1 MGARTRGRGRP
12 TAGVRPLPRVHA
24 FTDADLLALP
34 DFGIRAAAI
43 AAAGPAVA
51 LHARARGAFGAL
63 LSAGALRMMTLARPP
78 EAAVFVNGRPDIAAA
93 VGAQGVQLGRGDLA
107 PADARRILPRGWIG
121 QSVHTP
127 EEAAMAIS
135 EGADFLVVGNIY
147 ETLSHPGRPAAG
159 LTLVTQT
166 AGLGRP
172 VIAIGG
178 ITPERAA
185 EVKAAGA
192 YGVAAIRGLWMA
204 ADPAAATLAMLL
216 PWTSDT

>member
-1 MGARTRGRGRP
+1 M
-12 TAGVRPLPRVHA
+12 HA

-43 AAAGPAVA
+43 AAAGAAVA
-51 LHARARGAFGAL
+51 LHARARGASGAV
-63 LSAGALRMMTLARPP
+63 LSAGAMRMMTLARPP
-78 EAAVFVNGRPDIAAA
+78 EAAVFVNARPDIAAA
-93 VGAQGVQLGRGDLA
+93 VGAQGVQLGSGDLA

-121 QSVHTP
+121 RSVHNP
-127 EEAAMAIS
+127 EEAAMAVS

-147 ETLSHPGRPAAG
+147 ETLSHTGRPAAG
-159 LTLVTQT
+159 LTLVTRT

-178 ITPERAA
+178 ITPARAA

-192 YGVAAIRGLWMA
+192 YGVAAMRGLWMV

>member
-93 VGAQGVQLGRGDLA
+93 VGAQGVQLSRGDLA

-127 EEAAMAIS
+127 EEAAMAVS

-147 ETLSHPGRPAAG
+147 ETRSHPGRPAAG

>member
-1 MGARTRGRGRP
+1 M
-12 TAGVRPLPRVHA
+12 
-24 FTDADLLALP
+24 
-34 DFGIRAAAI
+34 
-43 AAAGPAVA
+43 AV
-51 LHARARGAFGAL
+51 
-63 LSAGALRMMTLARPP
+63 
-78 EAAVFVNGRPDIAAA
+78 
-93 VGAQGVQLGRGDLA
+93 
-107 PADARRILPRGWIG
+107 
-121 QSVHTP
+121 
-127 EEAAMAIS
+127 S

-159 LTLVTQT
+159 LPLVTQT

>member
-1 MGARTRGRGRP
+1 
-12 TAGVRPLPRVHA
+12 
-24 FTDADLLALP
+24 LAP
-34 DFGIRAAAI
+34 PPPP
-43 AAAGPAVA
+43 GPAVA
-51 LHARARGAFGAL
+51 LHARARGASGAL
-63 LSAGALRMMTLARPP
+63 LSAGALRIVTLARPP

-93 VGAQGVQLGRGDLA
+93 VGAQGAQLGNDDLS
-107 PADARRILPRGWIG
+107 PADARRVLPRGWIG
-121 QSVHTP
+121 RSVHTP

-166 AGLGRP
+166 VDLGRP

-192 YGVAAIRGLWMA
+192 YGVAAIRGLWLA

>member
-1 MGARTRGRGRP
+1 
-12 TAGVRPLPRVHA
+12 VHA

-43 AAAGPAVA
+43 AAAGAAVA
-51 LHARARGAFGAL
+51 LHARARGASGAL
-63 LSAGALRMMTLARPP
+63 LSAGALRIMTLARPP
-78 EAAVFVNGRPDIAAA
+78 EAAVLVNGRPDIAAA
-93 VGAQGVQLGRGDLA
+93 VGAQGVQLGSGDLA
-107 PADARRILPRGWIG
+107 PTDARRLLPRGWIG
-121 QSVHTP
+121 RSVHTP
-127 EEAAMAIS
+127 EEAAMAVS

-159 LTLVTQT
+159 LTLVTQI

-172 VIAIGG
+172 VIASGG
-178 ITPERAA
+178 ITPARAA

>member
-1 MGARTRGRGRP
+1 MGPRTRGRGRP

-43 AAAGPAVA
+43 AAGGAAVA
-51 LHARARGAFGAL
+51 LHARARGASGAL
-63 LSAGALRMMTLARPP
+63 LSAGALRMMTLVRPP

-93 VGAQGVQLGRGDLA
+93 VGAQGVQLGSGDLA

-121 QSVHTP
+121 RSVHTP

-135 EGADFLVVGNIY
+135 QGADFLVVGNIY

-178 ITPERAA
+178 ITPARAA
-185 EVKAAGA
+185 DVKAAGA

-216 PWTSDT
+216 PWTST

>member
-1 MGARTRGRGRP
+1 M
-12 TAGVRPLPRVHA
+12 PRVHA

-34 DFGIRAAAI
+34 EFGIRAAAI
-43 AAAGPAVA
+43 AAGGAAVA
-51 LHARARGAFGAL
+51 LHARARGASAAL
-63 LSAGALRMMTLARPP
+63 LSAGASRMMALARPA

-93 VGAQGVQLGRGDLA
+93 LGAHGVQLGSGDLA
-107 PADARRILPRGWIG
+107 PADARRLLPRGWIG
-121 QSVHTP
+121 RSVHTP
-127 EEAAMAIS
+127 EEAAMAVS

-147 ETLSHPGRPAAG
+147 ATLSHPGRPAAG
-159 LTLVTQT
+159 LTLVTQA

-178 ITPERAA
+178 ITPDRAA
-185 EVKAAGA
+185 EVKAAGG
-192 YGVAAIRGLWMA
+192 YGVAAIRALWMA